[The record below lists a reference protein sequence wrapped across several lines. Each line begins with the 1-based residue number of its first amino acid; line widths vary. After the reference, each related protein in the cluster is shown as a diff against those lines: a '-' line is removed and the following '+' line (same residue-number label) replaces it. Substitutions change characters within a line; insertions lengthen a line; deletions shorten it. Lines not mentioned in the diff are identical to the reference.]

1 LPPAISSP
9 KSASKLRLAA
19 GVAVLVILQ
28 LAALANLM
36 WTEHDPV
43 SQAAYVMAWGL
54 LNFFW
59 LGVLRRPAP
68 AAALSLA
75 MVVAL
80 CLLSQFKHNY
90 LFMTVN
96 FVDVMM
102 VDPDTVSYLLAT
114 YPDLGRQ
121 LAIAAA
127 VVVPFIVLLGWLDP
141 LRVRLRIVALGLV
154 LCFAALA
161 GLAFAVPLDREDE
174 FFDRNYLS
182 KFARSG
188 AVAIVDLATRG
199 VLESDA
205 TVVDRLISTTAA
217 ECQPAARLPHIIMI
231 LDEASFDITA
241 LPGMKVPP
249 NYSER
254 FRSFDGKKR
263 HFIVEGAGGPTW
275 YTEYNVLAGLS
286 VRSYGRFAEGVT
298 RLAAGRVE
306 RGLPLALRRCGY
318 RTFSVYT
325 AMGAFVGA
333 RGYQTTAGIEHFY
346 DSKDLGTL
354 ERQPD
359 SFYYDFANRLLT
371 WERGQGP
378 LFILLY
384 TAANHTPWN
393 FRWRPD
399 LLSEWRNT
407 GNQSDVDEYLR
418 RQEMSARDYPQ
429 LLSRLKRDFPGEP
442 FLIVR
447 FGDHQPL
454 FAKYFVDPTLD
465 QASVA
470 QHIQRFDPRYFT
482 TYYAIDTINFTP
494 PDLSSALDT
503 LDAPYLP
510 LVVLEAA
517 GVPLD
522 PSFAEQ
528 KTILQRCGGLFYL
541 CAAGAEAR
549 RFNRLLIDAGLIK
562 GF

>member
-1 LPPAISSP
+1 MPAAVQSRKTP
-9 KSASKLRLAA
+9 ATLRLAA

-28 LAALANLM
+28 LAAIANLV
-36 WTEHDPV
+36 WTEYGPV
-43 SQAAYVMAWGL
+43 SQAAYVLAWGL

-68 AAALSLA
+68 AAALSLV

-90 LFMTVN
+90 LFMTVS
-96 FVDVMM
+96 FVDLMM

-127 VVVPFIVLLGWLDP
+127 VVVPFIVLVWWLDP
-141 LRVRLRIVALGLV
+141 FRVRLRIAALGAAV
-154 LCFAALA
+154 CFAALA

-174 FFDRNYLS
+174 FFDFNYLS

-188 AVAIVDLATRG
+188 AVALVDLMTRG
-199 VLESDA
+199 LLESDA
-205 TVVDRLISTTAA
+205 AVVDRLTPAATT
-217 ECQPAARLPHIIMI
+217 ECQPATRLPHIIMI

-241 LPGMKVPP
+241 LPGMTVPP
-249 NYSER
+249 NYRER
-254 FRSFDGKKR
+254 FRSFDGKER

-275 YTEYNVLAGLS
+275 STEYNVLSGLS

-306 RGLPLALRRCGY
+306 RGLPLALRQCGY

-333 RGYQTTAGIEHFY
+333 RGYHTTAGIEHFY
-346 DSKDLGTL
+346 DSKDLGTI

-359 SFYYDFANRLLT
+359 SFYYDFADRLLT

-378 LFILLY
+378 MFILLY

-399 LLSEWRNT
+399 LLPDWRNS
-407 GNQSDVDEYLR
+407 GNRFDVDEYLR

-429 LLSRLKRDFPGEP
+429 LLNRLKRNFPGEA

-465 QASVA
+465 PAAVA
-470 QHIQRFDPRYFT
+470 QHIQHSDPRYFT
-482 TYYAIDTINFTP
+482 TYYAIDTVNFTP
-494 PDLSSALDT
+494 ADLSSALDT

-528 KTILQRCGGLFYL
+528 KKILERCRGLFYL
-541 CAAGAEAR
+541 CDGGAEAR

>member
-1 LPPAISSP
+1 MPPAISSP

-141 LRVRLRIVALGLV
+141 LRVRLRVVALGLV

-205 TVVDRLISTTAA
+205 TVVDRLISATAA

-528 KTILQRCGGLFYL
+528 KTILQRCDGLFYL